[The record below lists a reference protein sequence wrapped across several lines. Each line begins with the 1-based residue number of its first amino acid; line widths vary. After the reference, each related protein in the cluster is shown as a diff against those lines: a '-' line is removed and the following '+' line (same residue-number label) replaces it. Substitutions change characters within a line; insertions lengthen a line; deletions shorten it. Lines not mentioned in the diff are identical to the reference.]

1 MHVSMTTPSRPSTAT
16 TARSTPTPSPGPDA
30 RAHAGTLRGEA
41 HARFVAA
48 LARDRPARA
57 SSAFERPAKQTSATP
72 TPTED
77 SPTRRGPTR
86 RGPTERGPTERAH
99 ADRTRSEP
107 PRKEARRAADARG
120 DELDPTGLEAFR
132 PLPRVLQPP
141 PMPVAPAPVPRQD
154 LGRLAEQLVTRMR
167 VGRSREGASVELRL
181 ALGDRELDVRLVETV
196 HGLELHTDGDDAMR
210 DAIARELLA
219 RGLPLSA

>member
-1 MHVSMTTPSRPSTAT
+1 
-16 TARSTPTPSPGPDA
+16 
-30 RAHAGTLRGEA
+30 
-41 HARFVAA
+41 VAA

-57 SSAFERPAKQTSATP
+57 SPALERPAKQTSATP
-72 TPTED
+72 APIEG
-77 SPTRRGPTR
+77 SPTR
-86 RGPTERGPTERAH
+86 RGPTERAH